1 MTKMEKKLYEFFPHP
16 VFQYKLENFDNI
28 NNELSNYI
36 YKLKEDNHVSQKL
49 SNINGWQS
57 HFFLLSDQMSAG
69 YKFFLQVQPYI
80 HDVFKSYGWVYSPKK
95 IKCSGMWAI
104 INKKGNFNTEH
115 IHPNSNL
122 SAAYYVKAPKNCGD
136 FKVFTPNAINRDKYP
151 PRETPTELNRV
162 VAQLEVHEGDL
173 LIFPSHLPHSVLPN
187 ETDED
192 RMVVSFNLHID
203 R

>member
-1 MTKMEKKLYEFFPHP
+1 MNKKLFEFFAFP
-16 VFQYKLENFDNI
+16 VFQYKLENFKNI

-36 YKLKEDNHVSQKL
+36 YKLKKDNPSSQKL
-49 SNINGWQS
+49 SNINGWHS
-57 HFFLLSDQMSAG
+57 PFFLLNDQMNAG
-69 YKFFLQVQPYI
+69 YKFFHKVQPYI
-80 HDVFKSYGWVYSPKK
+80 YDVFKSYGWVYNANK

-122 SAAYYVKAPKNCGD
+122 SAAYYVKAPENCGD
-136 FKVFTPNAINRDKYP
+136 FKVFTPNAITRDKYP
-151 PRETPTELNRV
+151 ARETPTELNRV
-162 VAQLEVHEGDL
+162 VAQLKVQEGDL

-187 ETDED
+187 ESDED
-192 RMVVSFNLHID
+192 RVVVSFNLYID